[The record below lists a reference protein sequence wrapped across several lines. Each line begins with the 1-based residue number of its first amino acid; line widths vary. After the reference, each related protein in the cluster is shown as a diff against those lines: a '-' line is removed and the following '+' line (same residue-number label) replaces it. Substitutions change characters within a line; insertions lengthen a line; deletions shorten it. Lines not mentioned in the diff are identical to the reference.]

1 MNRLGHIG
9 TACLTAGALVAL
21 TAASVPTFAAKARSV
36 VGTGAAPATRDDG
49 VVLLS
54 LGQNKVVNLPVPM
67 SDVIIGNPDVVDV
80 NVRTTKQLY
89 LVAKAPGQ
97 SDFTVV
103 NAAGKPMYKAVVRVG
118 NNLTSVGQ
126 MMKVAM
132 PEADITVT
140 TMNGTI
146 LLTGTVASPEDAQE
160 ATSLVTAFV
169 GDKTNVISRLKTATP
184 LAVNLQVRIAEVNK
198 TLAKTIGANLTTA
211 DLTGG
216 FKLAIGRGRS
226 LPTSKWIIGGGVA
239 TGGGAGMQN
248 IVNGAGQEIGT
259 GIASATSGTTIAS
272 DGKLFGLNL
281 LTALDLAEN
290 QGMAATLANPNL
302 TALSGETASFLA
314 GGEIPIPLS
323 TGLGQV
329 SVDYKSYGV
338 SLSFT
343 PTVLADG
350 RISMRVKPEVSSLD
364 YGKGVTLGGYAL
376 PGISSRRAETTV
388 ELGSGQSFMIG
399 GLLSSD
405 TGNNVEKTPLLGD
418 IPILG
423 NLFKSTSFRR
433 NQTELVI
440 IVTPYLVK
448 PVDAHDIKLPTD
460 GYRNA
465 SDGQRLLGSMHD
477 SKDGEPRP
485 GPTMAPP
492 VTVPAGSQPPL
503 PGGPATGGSADAAIA
518 APRKPGKSGAAPG
531 FSF

>member
-1 MNRLGHIG
+1 MNRMGHIG

-21 TAASVPTFAAKARSV
+21 TAVAAPTFAASAR
-36 VGTGAAPATRDDG
+36 AAANTPAMRDDG
-49 VVLLS
+49 VVLIS
-54 LGQNKVVNLPVPM
+54 LGQTKVVNLPVAM

-89 LVAKAPGQ
+89 LVAKGPGQ

-103 NAAGKPMYKAVVRVG
+103 NAAGRPIYKAIVRVG
-118 NNLTSVGQ
+118 NNLTSIGQ

-140 TMNGTI
+140 TLNGTV

-160 ATSLVTAFV
+160 AAQLVTAFV

-184 LAVNLQVRIAEVNK
+184 MAVNLQVRIAEVNK
-198 TLAKTIGANLTTA
+198 TMAKTIGMNLSTA

-216 FKLAIGRGRS
+216 FKLAIGRGRAI
-226 LPTSKWIIGGGVA
+226 PTDRWIIGGGVA
-239 TGGGAGMQN
+239 AGGGAGMQN
-248 IVNGAGQEIGT
+248 IVNSAGQQIGT
-259 GIASATSGTTIAS
+259 GIASASSGTTIAT
-272 DGKLFGLNL
+272 DAKLFGLNL
-281 LTALDLAEN
+281 LAALDLAEN

-302 TALSGETASFLA
+302 TALSGESASFLA

-329 SVDYKSYGV
+329 SVEYKSYGV

-405 TGNNVEKTPLLGD
+405 TGNNVEKTPFLGD

-423 NLFKSTSFRR
+423 NLFKSSSFRR
-433 NQTELVI
+433 NQTELI
-440 IVTPYLVK
+440 IVVTPYLVK
-448 PVDAHDIKLPTD
+448 PVDAHVAKLPTD

-465 SDGQRLLGSMHD
+465 SDGQRLLGAMHD
-477 SKDGEPRP
+477 SRDSEQRP

-503 PGGPATGGSADAAIA
+503 PGGPATGGSADAAAA
-518 APRKPGKSGAAPG
+518 APRKPGKSGVAPG

>member
-1 MNRLGHIG
+1 MNRMGHIG

-21 TAASVPTFAAKARSV
+21 TAASVPTLAAKARPRPIAKV
-36 VGTGAAPATRDDG
+36 VPATRDDG
-49 VVLLS
+49 VVLIS

-103 NAAGKPMYKAVVRVG
+103 NEAGRPIYRAIIRVG

-126 MMKVAM
+126 MLKVAM

-140 TMNGTI
+140 TLNGTI
-146 LLTGTVASPEDAQE
+146 LLTGTVAAPEDAQE
-160 ATSLVTAFV
+160 AASLVTAFV

-184 LAVNLQVRIAEVNK
+184 LAVNLQVRIAEVSK
-198 TLAKTIGANLTTA
+198 TLAKTIGANLATA

-216 FKLAIGRGRS
+216 FKLAIGRGRAIPTTSWTPGGS
-226 LPTSKWIIGGGVA
+226 LGVGGG
-239 TGGGAGMQN
+239 GGLTPPAG
-248 IVNGAGQEIGT
+248 GT
-259 GIASATSGTTIAS
+259 GVAAAGTTIAS
-272 DGKLFGLNL
+272 DTKLFGLNL

-290 QGMAATLANPNL
+290 QGMASTLANPNL

-329 SVDYKSYGV
+329 SVEYKSYGV

-405 TGNNVEKTPLLGD
+405 TGNNIEKTPLLGD

-448 PVDAHDIKLPTD
+448 PIDARDAKMPTD

-465 SDGQRLLGSMHD
+465 SDGQRLLGAMHD
-477 SKDGEPRP
+477 SKDSEPRP
-485 GPTMAPP
+485 VPTMAPP

-503 PGGPATGGSADAAIA
+503 PGGPATGGSADAALA